1 MDTSCCFEYADNAL
15 TPYRKA
21 VFEHVTSHI
30 KGGDVL
36 DIGSGPTGYYWC
48 LDYASRVNSITLS
61 DCNAEYIQ
69 TLEESLDT
77 ITPQNITEQFQPTLE
92 HLHADDTHAMSHT
105 IATALHT
112 KRKDSVII
120 DCEKPQTFVSKAYDY
135 ITAIGVVE
143 CASTQDKLHQSIINL
158 TSLLKRGGTLLVAIL
173 PHANETTLTKTLT
186 QQGLDGAF
194 QFDTTALRHFLKDH
208 ARTKRS
214 SYISI
219 PTNMANYP
227 NLEILRIKNTPL

>member
-48 LDYASRVNSITLS
+48 LDYANRVNSITLS
-61 DCNAEYIQ
+61 DRNTEYIQ
-69 TLEESLDT
+69 TLEESLGT

-92 HLHADDTHAMSHT
+92 HLHADAHTMSRA

-120 DCEKPQTFVSKAYDY
+120 DCEKPQTFVSKTYDY

-173 PHANETTLTKTLT
+173 PHASETTLTKTLT

-194 QFDTTALRHFLKDH
+194 QFDIAALQRFLKNH
-208 ARTKRS
+208 TYTKHS
-214 SYISI
+214 SHISI
-219 PTNMANYP
+219 PTNIANYP